1 MRLNSFFLILGL
13 ILGGARAHPGR
24 APGRAFGVL
33 CVLLGR
39 AIARLFTFLGQT
51 ALVLWKAGPALNG
64 VIAVIARNLAI
75 LAGFGGLTEAAG
87 GGEAALFLLLC
98 LTAKRP
104 GSARR
109 TVKAKA
115 QASQ

>member
-1 MRLNSFFLILGL
+1 MQQILQQALLILGL
-13 ILGGARAHPGR
+13 IFGGARAHPGR
-24 APGRAFGVL
+24 VFGIL

-87 GGEAALFLLLC
+87 GGEAALFLLLF

-104 GSARR
+104 WSARR